1 VLLVGNGSLSGVW
14 VMGVLLRSLRIILPT
29 DARALG
35 QSRARA
41 DVGHLPHCVRPMR
54 GTVSGAAVNFHA
66 VCAVD
71 IRARPP
77 ARHTR
82 PPKRAAA
89 CRFRKLDSRVSMMEP
104 TKDRVCNNISE
115 PLDRACAGR
124 VLPERNMSS
133 YVIIIGDVFR

>member
-89 CRFRKLDSRVSMMEP
+89 SP
-104 TKDRVCNNISE
+104 
-115 PLDRACAGR
+115 G
-124 VLPERNMSS
+124 LPSF
-133 YVIIIGDVFR
+133 VFGQTAVPVRHGSDQSV